1 MILLKTLKSYFDQLV
16 TCSKNPRQ
24 NHLHVLKFDL
34 VIAARA
40 LLRGLGT
47 PSSLISYQSPSG
59 FNYLAPLVRHVGKT
73 STFHSLSAVDT
84 LISAGK
90 SSFAAL
96 ANSAVTFPSAKL
108 DPPKYSQKAEMF
120 PLFAMATKKMHQL
133 LVSGQAKLVL
143 PSGELPITTI
153 SSNLGLPVEFRFGQS
168 KYTKATIQENLDFL
182 LNPQPGDSNKLLRD
196 HVSTKDIL
204 GPLTLDLLSHI
215 GYSLVSDESIP
226 NFKVVDSYRTE
237 AYLPAEAAV
246 DNDEMNG
253 ANLINTFAD
262 DTDYERA
269 GKSRRTSPKA
279 ASPPSKKLKPNP
291 K

>member
-1 MILLKTLKSYFDQLV
+1 MTLKSYFDQWL
-16 TCSKNPRQ
+16 TCSKNRQ
-24 NHLHVLKFDL
+24 NHLHVLKFNL
-34 VIAARA
+34 VIAAKA

-47 PSSLISYQSPSG
+47 PSSLISYQSFSG
-59 FNYLAPLVRHVGKT
+59 FNYLAPLVRHIGET

-84 LISAGK
+84 LIYSG
-90 SSFAAL
+90 STSFAVL

-108 DPPKYSQKAEMF
+108 DPTKYSQKAELF
-120 PLFAMATKKMHQL
+120 PLFAMAAKKMQQL

-153 SSNLGLPVEFRFGQS
+153 SARLGFPVEFRFGKS
-168 KYTKATIQENLDFL
+168 KYTKATIQDNLDFL

-196 HVSTKDIL
+196 HVSTKPLL

-215 GYSLVSDESIP
+215 GYSLVHDVSIP

-237 AYLPAEAAV
+237 AYSPAEAAI
-246 DNDEMNG
+246 DNDDMNG

-262 DTDYERA
+262 PDTDYERPA
-269 GKSRRTSPKA
+269 KSRRTSPPVE
-279 ASPPSKKLKPNP
+279 SLPSKKLKPNP
-291 K
+291 T